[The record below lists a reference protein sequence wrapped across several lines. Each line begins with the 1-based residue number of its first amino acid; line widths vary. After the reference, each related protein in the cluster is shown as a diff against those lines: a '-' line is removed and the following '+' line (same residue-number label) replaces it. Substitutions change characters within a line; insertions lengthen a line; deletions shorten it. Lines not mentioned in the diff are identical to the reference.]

1 MKNRI
6 AALLAVLA
14 LTASLTACGGNAA
27 APASSSTTVDKTEEQ
42 QTSAPGVEAS
52 APAEEQEASAA
63 EPASDVQEAPE
74 PVVYELPLT
83 DTPTTFTVYTTAA
96 PGFMSP
102 YLGPDGSYNTAE
114 STRNFAELTGVTLQF
129 IEIDMMSFAQ
139 NFNLMIASG
148 D

>member
-1 MKNRI
+1 MKRRV

-14 LTASLTACGGNAA
+14 LTVSLTACGGNAA

-74 PVVYELPLT
+74 PVLSGGHTSSAIQRRRRL
-83 DTPTTFTVYTTAA
+83 
-96 PGFMSP
+96 
-102 YLGPDGSYNTAE
+102 YLRRFRPVRGIYSM
-114 STRNFAELTGVTLQF
+114 Q
-129 IEIDMMSFAQ
+129 
-139 NFNLMIASG
+139 
-148 D
+148 